1 MTDSQA
7 PKTYTAAHN
16 RVLTEDGGRIVTS
29 AIAALTRAE
38 AIHQGNVCMA
48 EAHAAH
54 AEAMGLK
61 KVVSRLNVTGNRLE
75 LATFWTTRATAF
87 YALAAVLPA
96 D

>member
-1 MTDSQA
+1 MTDA
-7 PKTYTAAHN
+7 NTPKPYTAAHG
-16 RVLTEDGGRIVTS
+16 RVVTGDDGRIDTS

-38 AIHQGNVCMA
+38 AIHQGNVCLA

-61 KVVSRLNVTGNRLE
+61 VVSRLTVTTNRLE

-87 YALAAVLPA
+87 YALAAVLPE
-96 D
+96 